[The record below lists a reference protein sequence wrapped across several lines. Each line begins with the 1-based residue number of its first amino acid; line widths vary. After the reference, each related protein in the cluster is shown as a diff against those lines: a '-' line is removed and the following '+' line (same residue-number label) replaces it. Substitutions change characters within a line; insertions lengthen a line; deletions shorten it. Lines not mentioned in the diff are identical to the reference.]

1 MFEAQLQRLSAEC
14 SFAAPATAY
23 FFVSPQG
30 EVSRYPPPAEGEKP
44 GPLDWAASL
53 LAGPRLKRSLERA
66 WAGEEVAPAAGWY
79 SPAGGVVALGSG
91 GPAGKALA
99 QQRWL
104 SIALMPMRRQGTSV
118 TDVCVRVLDET
129 DRRLQHEEQRWRDQ
143 QRCRDLLAEA
153 LSHDLNNQL
162 SVILAQASGLRLA
175 TPPGELPAPALGAIV
190 DAVQRAAGL
199 LRAAAGP
206 HGRQAAAL
214 QIVDLNSIVPDCA
227 ALLAHM
233 VKGRLE
239 VGLELGKDV
248 PAVAGEED
256 LLRTMIF
263 ALGRHMLAI
272 LPAGSRLR
280 LRTFRQP
287 STAAAAPAA
296 AGLSIGG
303 EAPAGAAGQLESL
316 EDTAFSSDAALARA
330 IARAHRGHCASAGA
344 GSRGMSWE
352 VILPG
357 EKGTFIF
364 SPKVDPPIAP
374 GKTRRKEECP
384 LLPATVDGKPCKVLL
399 AEDEENFR
407 VFMDWALRER
417 GYEVISAKDGQEAF
431 ERFQEAPE
439 SFGLAIL
446 DSYMPRMG
454 GLEAYLRMQALRPDL
469 PVLFAS
475 GFTRGASVDVLVA
488 GCPGPASVLLKP
500 FSATDLLEAVQK
512 ALAPR

>member
-1 MFEAQLQRLSAEC
+1 
-14 SFAAPATAY
+14 
-23 FFVSPQG
+23 
-30 EVSRYPPPAEGEKP
+30 
-44 GPLDWAASL
+44 
-53 LAGPRLKRSLERA
+53 
-66 WAGEEVAPAAGWY
+66 
-79 SPAGGVVALGSG
+79 
-91 GPAGKALA
+91 
-99 QQRWL
+99 
-104 SIALMPMRRQGTSV
+104 
-118 TDVCVRVLDET
+118 
-129 DRRLQHEEQRWRDQ
+129 
-143 QRCRDLLAEA
+143 LLAEA

-175 TPPGELPAPALGAIV
+175 APPGELPAPALGAIM
-190 DAVQRAAGL
+190 DAVHRAAGL

-206 HGRQAAAL
+206 HARQAAAL

-227 ALLAHM
+227 ALLAHLA
-233 VKGRLE
+233 KGRLE
-239 VGLELGKDV
+239 VGLELGKEV

-272 LPAGSRLR
+272 LPVGSRLR

-287 STAAAAPAA
+287 STAAAAPDS
-296 AGLSIGG
+296 AGLSIGD
-303 EAPAGAAGQLESL
+303 EAPGGVAGRLESL

-330 IARAHRGHCASAGA
+330 IARVHRGQCGSAGT

-352 VILPG
+352 IILPG
-357 EKGTFIF
+357 
-364 SPKVDPPIAP
+364 IAEP
-374 GKTRRKEECP
+374 GGPRAAPAP
-384 LLPATVDGKPCKVLL
+384 LAQAPTIVAPLPLPQPALTPGAQPVRADGKPCKVLL

-417 GYEVISAKDGQEAF
+417 GYEVVSAKDGQEAL

-454 GLEAYLRMQALRPDL
+454 GLEAYLRMQVLRPDM

-488 GCPGPASVLLKP
+488 GCPGPASVLSKP
-500 FSATDLLEAVQK
+500 FSATDLIEAVQK